1 MSALRTPR
9 CEDYEIAVI
18 GSLPLVHDAISL
30 ILDKVWSQDH
40 DNNTT
45 VMRNARKLTTGRV
58 GNRNVVLVLLS
69 TLSKANTA
77 STITGIRSVYQKVQ
91 LAFVIGVSGA
101 APFYWGDEISF
112 GDVVISDTVYHS
124 NSTERQPDKYLQ
136 RKTTDINISLAKNV
150 QNLLS
155 MFQTDRGADWL
166 EQWTLYFLQ
175 QLQTK
180 AALTTP
186 EGRYNCPGTDVDK
199 LFKPTYRH
207 RQKSSSN
214 RVYCECFSK
223 SVHDDS
229 LGSACT
235 DLQCKDEHILTRKR
249 LQIKCL
255 AENNNNNPV
264 QTPSIHVGSVASVE
278 SIIHSASE
286 RDKVLTAAAVIAFE
300 TQGPELWD
308 EVPCIL
314 VNGICDYAV
323 DQTQE
328 GWQEF
333 AAATAASVVKAML
346 QRLTFSEAILDSP
359 RPF

>member
-77 STITGIRSVYQKVQ
+77 SSITEIRSVYQKVQ

-223 SVHDDS
+223 
-229 LGSACT
+229 
-235 DLQCKDEHILTRKR
+235 KR

-300 TQGPELWD
+300 TQGPELWN

-333 AAATAASVVKAML
+333 AAATVASVVKAML

>member
-18 GSLPLVHDAISL
+18 GSLPPVHDAISL

-40 DNNTT
+40 DNTT
-45 VMRNARKLTTGRV
+45 VMRNTRKLTTGRV

-91 LAFVIGVSGA
+91 LAFVIGVCGA

-166 EQWTLYFLQ
+166 EQWTVYFLQ

-207 RQKSSSN
+207 RQKSSSK
-214 RVYCECFSK
+214 RVSCECFSK

-235 DLQCKDEHILTRKR
+235 DLQCKDEHIFTRKR

-255 AENNNNNPV
+255 AENNSNNSV

-286 RDKVLTAAAVIAFE
+286 RDKVLTAAAVIEFE

-323 DQTQE
+323 DRTQE

-333 AAATAASVVKAML
+333 AAATAASVFKAML